1 MDMLGSGLSSEG
13 EKVEDDCDVLSV
25 VREISLTHWGEVYY
39 TRGKKPKYGY
49 FM

>member
-1 MDMLGSGLSSEG
+1 MLGSGLSSEG
-13 EKVEDDCDVLSV
+13 EKVQDDCDVLSV